1 METAL
6 IGRRRETK
14 ALIRQCLFPAPAPGG
29 LAHHVAVTDRPELP
43 PGYPV
48 DFERSIRLRDGRS
61 VWVRPILPSDA
72 PELAEAFRT
81 ADPDTL
87 HRRFLGSPPHPTARL
102 LTRLTTV
109 DYVQRFALVARDP
122 ASGKGVA
129 IARYEPVAEGVA
141 EVAVVVDPAWR
152 RVGLASALVRLL
164 GEAALDRG
172 VHEFTAAYLAEN
184 RPVEALLAHA
194 DGGRPLIKHGVAE
207 LDVDLDRERAALPRG
222 AR

>member
-1 METAL
+1 M
-6 IGRRRETK
+6 
-14 ALIRQCLFPAPAPGG
+14 
-29 LAHHVAVTDRPELP
+29 HDNAVTDRPELP

-48 DFERSIRLRDGRS
+48 DFERTIRLRDGRT

-72 PELAEAFRT
+72 PELADAFRA

-87 HRRFLGSPPHPTARL
+87 HRRFLGAPPHPTARL
-102 LTRLTTV
+102 FTWLTTV
-109 DYVQRFALVARDP
+109 NYARRFALVAGDP
-122 ASGKGVA
+122 ASGKGIA

-164 GEAALDRG
+164 GEAALQRG

-184 RPVEALLAHA
+184 RPVAALLAHA
-194 DGGRPLIKHGVAE
+194 DGGRQLIAQGITE
-207 LDVDLDRERAALPRG
+207 LNVNLDLERAALGRG